1 MSADR
6 GSLSRTGVSRR
17 ELLATL
23 ARWSVPTV
31 VTITL
36 GARVLEAKSSCPPCT
51 KRTAG
56 KCKACT
62 VSQILNCQCE
72 PCLGPPYCTAAG
84 GAPAASLSRPLSPS
98 GGGLSN
104 PLGPLRAPLG
114 GPSSARQD
122 ALERYLTG
130 AGRARTTDPLQAP
143 LYRNPFGLRADSTNR
158 RPTGLYERLRPDQ
171 TDRRRP

>member
-1 MSADR
+1 MNAGR
-6 GSLSRTGVSRR
+6 GPSPAAGVSRR
-17 ELLATL
+17 ELLTTL

-72 PCLGPPYCTAAG
+72 PCLGPPYCTVAG
-84 GAPAASLSRPLSPS
+84 GAPSASLSRPLSPS
-98 GGGLSN
+98 SGALSS
-104 PLGPLRAPLG
+104 PLGPSRTPLGGPSAARQEALDRYLTGASRTRTIDPLRAPLY
-114 GPSSARQD
+114 S
-122 ALERYLTG
+122 
-130 AGRARTTDPLQAP
+130 
-143 LYRNPFGLRADSTNR
+143 NPFGLRADSANR
-158 RPTGLYERLRPDQ
+158 RPTGLYERLRTDQ

>member
-1 MSADR
+1 MNADR
-6 GSLSRTGVSRR
+6 GSPSTGVSRR
-17 ELLATL
+17 EMLAAV

-51 KRTAG
+51 KRNAG

-72 PCLGPPYCTAAG
+72 PCLGPPYCTVAG
-84 GAPAASLSRPLSPS
+84 GAPSASLSQPLSPS
-98 GGGLSN
+98 AGAAPS
-104 PLGPLRAPLG
+104 PFGPSRTPLG
-114 GPSSARQD
+114 GPASARQQ
-122 ALERYLTG
+122 ALDRYLSGTS
-130 AGRARTTDPLQAP
+130 RSRTTDPLRAP
-143 LYRNPFGLRADSTNR
+143 LYRNPFGLRDSTNR
-158 RPTGLYERLRPDQ
+158 RPAGLYERLRPDQ

>member
-1 MSADR
+1 MSADQ
-6 GSLSRTGVSRR
+6 GSPASGVSRR
-17 ELLATL
+17 EMLAAV

-36 GARVLEAKSSCPPCT
+36 GARVLEAKSSCPPCSV
-51 KRTAG
+51 RTAG

-72 PCLGPPYCTAAG
+72 PCLGPPYCTVAG
-84 GAPAASLSRPLSPS
+84 GAPSASLSRPLAQAPGASS
-98 GGGLSN
+98 S
-104 PLGPLRAPLG
+104 PLRTPPG
-114 GPSSARQD
+114 GPASARQQ
-122 ALERYLTG
+122 ALDRYLTG
-130 AGRARTTDPLQAP
+130 ASRARTTDPLRAP
-143 LYRNPFGLRADSTNR
+143 LYRNPFGLRTDSTNR